1 MIVTAVQLD
10 IVWEDKPATFARV
23 RRLLEASRPEAGA
36 LVVLPEM
43 FSTGFSMNVA
53 GIHEGAERPA
63 EGFLKSLA
71 REFEVCA
78 LGGVVNVGPDGRG
91 LNQALAFAPDGTELV
106 RYDKIHPFTLGEE
119 GKHYSAGESV
129 RLFEW
134 ERMSVAPFVCYDLRF
149 PELFRAA
156 ARRRA
161 QLMVVIANWPLP
173 REAHW
178 VTLLQAR
185 AIENQAYVV
194 GVNRCGKDP
203 KHAYFGR
210 SLVVDPQGNI
220 LVDAGRGECTLS
232 AAIDAGVVE
241 SWRQSFPA
249 LRDMRYSTTL

>member
-1 MIVTAVQLD
+1 MIVTAVQVD

-23 RRLLEASRPEAGA
+23 RRLLEARRPEPGA

-53 GIHEGAERPA
+53 GIHERVERPA

-78 LGGVVNVGPDGRG
+78 LGGVVNIGRDGRG

-129 RLFEW
+129 RLFDW
-134 ERMSVAPFVCYDLRF
+134 QDMSVAPFVCYDLRF

-156 ARRRA
+156 ARRAA

-173 REAHW
+173 RESHW

-203 KHAYFGR
+203 KHTYFGR

-220 LVDAGRGECTLS
+220 LGDAGNHECALS
-232 AAIDAGVVE
+232 ATIDPQVVE
-241 SWRQSFPA
+241 SWRQTFPA
-249 LRDMRYSTTL
+249 LRDMRDSTTL